1 MIREIAGVLDRT
13 GPPRLAAPMA
23 GARTATSGA
32 LALAWTGDAGAE
44 EGGGRA
50 LVDGA
55 LDVAPAD
62 EPALLAAW
70 RAAGDAVL
78 PGLRGEFALLLWD
91 GAAGILASD
100 HLSTRCW
107 YWHDDGSRLRF
118 ATEIHLLLGLLPQQ
132 PGPDETA
139 LVHWLNI
146 SGVAGDHTLYAGIHR
161 LNGACSLRL
170 DPRRPAQP
178 RRYWELRPTEP
189 ALAARGEHARRWRDA
204 LQTAVARRVRGPSDT
219 AVLLSGGLDSG
230 SVAAALPAEG
240 RPERAYSAVFPD
252 HPTIDE
258 SALIAELAGELRL
271 ELTRAVVRRGSV
283 LEGALPHIER
293 WALPPVSPN
302 MFFWNPLMRRIAGDG
317 TVVLLDGEGGDE
329 IFGLAPVLVSDRLA
343 RGDVLGALALVY
355 QAPGALGRPSR
366 HSVWRYFKQAGLMPL
381 APWWLHAA
389 SRRLRD
395 PERYVLDWID
405 PRLARLYVD
414 SVDGAAYKRLPGPRW
429 WAWKVDLMLRGL
441 GPPLAYDHIRH
452 RTAAV
457 GVFSRH
463 PVLDVDLI
471 ETVFD
476 TPPELSFDPYVSRP
490 LLREAMAG
498 LLPET
503 VRTRVDKSRFDAI
516 FHEALAGPD
525 LVLARGLLGPD
536 ARAGAYVDLGRVRS
550 QLLDAPPESE
560 QARMGWA
567 IGLWRLLTAECW
579 LRYVEDPGALRS
591 ATEAIGVPEPAV
603 SIEP

>member
-13 GPPRLAAPMA
+13 GPPRLEAPMQ
-23 GARTATSGA
+23 GAQTATSGA

-44 EGGGRA
+44 EGGARA

-55 LDVAPAD
+55 LDVAPAG
-62 EPALLAAW
+62 EGALLAAW

-91 GAAGILASD
+91 GAAGTLASD

-118 ATEIHLLLGLLPQQ
+118 ATEIHLLLRLLPRQ
-132 PGPDETA
+132 PDPDEIA
-139 LVHWLNI
+139 LAHWLNI
-146 SGVAGDHTLYAGIHR
+146 SGVAGDHTLFSGIHR
-161 LNGACSLRL
+161 LNGGFALRL
-170 DPRRPAQP
+170 DRRPPQP

-189 ALAARGEHARRWRDA
+189 ALATRGEHAQRWRDA
-204 LQTAVARRVRGPSDT
+204 LLTAVARRVSGPQDT

-230 SVAAALPAEG
+230 SVAAALPLQG

-252 HPTIDE
+252 HPSIDE
-258 SALIAELAGELRL
+258 SALIAELAEALRL
-271 ELTRAVVRRGSV
+271 HWTRAVVRRGSV

-293 WALPPVSPN
+293 WSVPPVSPN
-302 MFFWNPLMRRIAGDG
+302 MFFWSPLMRRIAADG
-317 TVVLLDGEGGDE
+317 TAVLLDGEGGDE
-329 IFGLAPVLVSDRLA
+329 IFGLAPVLVADRLA

-366 HSVWRYFKQAGLMPL
+366 ASVWRYLKQAGLLPL

-389 SRRLRD
+389 SRRVRD
-395 PERYVLDWID
+395 PQKYVLGWIN
-405 PRLARLYVD
+405 PRLARLYRD

-498 LLPET
+498 LLPEP
-503 VRTRVDKSRFDAI
+503 VRTRVSKSRFDAI

-525 LVLARGLLGPD
+525 LALARGLLGPD
-536 ARAGAYVDLGRVRS
+536 ARSGAYVDLARVRS
-550 QLLDAPPESE
+550 DLLGAPPRSDN
-560 QARMGWA
+560 ARMGWA

-579 LRYVEDPGALRS
+579 LRYLEDPRALRS
-591 ATEAIGVPEPAV
+591 DAERIGVPEPLV
-603 SIEP
+603 SIEA